1 MTKNLYLSLLVTLM
15 SVMAFRTTSATAA
28 DQINYTVYPSNKD
41 VIEAYELKHLTF
53 TFPDAKSVTIDDAFM
68 SDNSKVE
75 IFDTDGNRL
84 YKSDCT
90 AWYSDVWK
98 TEGNQLHVDLSES
111 FGKFTTSGNY
121 LLVLSNI
128 KVDDEPVKLEI
139 PYQLNVKRMAPEEE
153 ATLITPQELDENNIL
168 WLTYDTKNYGCYGYA
183 INGIGI
189 AYDDQNN
196 IVGLVSNHYKEIYTD
211 ARRYGLEIYF
221 YDDVDP
227 TIRYHIDFEKGI
239 FTLADPYGTPHET
252 AATTAYFWRAGASAI
267 DTIGLDNAPAA
278 SYDLFGRQT
287 TELQGFG
294 VKNGKKMFK
303 K

>member
-1 MTKNLYLSLLVTLM
+1 MLM
-15 SVMAFRTTSATAA
+15 SVMNVFSISATAA
-28 DQINYTVYPSNKD
+28 DQINYTVYPSNKE

-53 TFPDAKSVTIDDAFM
+53 TFPGAKSVAIDAAFM
-68 SDNSKVE
+68 SDNSQVE
-75 IFDTDGNRL
+75 IFDAEGTRL

-90 AWYSDVWK
+90 AWYDDVWQ
-98 TEGNQLHVDLSES
+98 TDGNQLYVDLSES

-121 LLVLSNI
+121 VLVLSNI

-196 IVGLVSNHYKEIYTD
+196 IVGFVTNHYKEIYTD

-221 YDDVDP
+221 YDEVDP
-227 TIRYHIDFEKGI
+227 TIRYHIDFDKGI
-239 FTLADPYGTPHET
+239 FNLADPYGTCHET
-252 AATTAYFWRAGASAI
+252 AATTAYFWKAGASAI
-267 DTIGLDNAPAA
+267 DTIGLDEA
-278 SYDLFGRQT
+278 SAVSHDLFGRQT

-294 VKNGKKMFK
+294 VKNGKKLYK